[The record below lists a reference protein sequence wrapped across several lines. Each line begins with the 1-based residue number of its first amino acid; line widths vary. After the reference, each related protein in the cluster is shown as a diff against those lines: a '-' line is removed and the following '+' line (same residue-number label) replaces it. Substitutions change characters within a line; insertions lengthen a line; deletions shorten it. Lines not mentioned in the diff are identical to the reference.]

1 MPASFAWHFVQKV
14 VFRLQPNTV
23 FNKIMFGMF
32 DMISLGQ
39 VVSSTSRKVRFV
51 KLQPQT
57 QHCVND
63 KYWHHMSTSLYQAE
77 WQPIYEKYYAPKI
90 CIYHKFH

>member
-1 MPASFAWHFVQKV
+1 MPASFALHFVQKV

-39 VVSSTSRKVRFV
+39 VVSSTLRKVRFV
-51 KLQPQT
+51 KLQPQP
-57 QHCVND
+57 QHCVNG
-63 KYWHHMSTSLYQAE
+63 KYWHCISTSL
-77 WQPIYEKYYAPKI
+77 
-90 CIYHKFH
+90 